1 METRLLRATYGGW
14 KSITQ
19 LNADK
24 RKDITQALA
33 ELLVIIYPPS
43 PYCFSHIL

>member
-19 LNADK
+19 QNADK

-33 ELLVIIYPPS
+33 ELLV
-43 PYCFSHIL
+43 